1 MVAKRVTVENMAT
14 KILEAKGF
22 SGLIIIKGIGGVR
35 NRREMISQDMMILL
49 LIVNVDRG
57 IPMSV

>member
-1 MVAKRVTVENMAT
+1 MAT